1 MKLFCNA
8 CNGQGFACS
17 GNPYQDGGNTCKACN
32 GSGMGNEPPSFDQFT
47 LVLTC
52 GACPE
57 QYDVFLAGEQV
68 GYLRLRH
75 GFFTA
80 RYPDCGGEI
89 IYESQPNGDGLFD
102 SDERA
107 FYLDE
112 AITALKTHI
121 NSRKEN

>member
-1 MKLFCNA
+1 M
-8 CNGQGFACS
+8 S
-17 GNPYQDGGNTCKACN
+17 GLTR
-32 GSGMGNEPPSFDQFT
+32 SFYPFE

-52 GACPE
+52 SACPE

-75 GFFTA
+75 GFFTVE
-80 RYPDCGGEI
+80 YPDCGGEI
-89 IYESQPNGDGLFD
+89 IYEAQPNGDGLFD

-112 AITALKTHI
+112 AMTALKTHI